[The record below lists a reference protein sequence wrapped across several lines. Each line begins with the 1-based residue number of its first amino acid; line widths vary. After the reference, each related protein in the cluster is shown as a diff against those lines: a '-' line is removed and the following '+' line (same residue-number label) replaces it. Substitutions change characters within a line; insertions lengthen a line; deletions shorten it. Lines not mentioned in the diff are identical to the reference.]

1 MENNVFLIK
10 WYGPFD
16 CTERVE
22 QWEKEHKETKCS
34 LYLLH
39 GKLKYAKT
47 RERYYCGMSICHIY
61 KRLTDKGHH
70 IQEIEERLNS
80 IYVGQLANVKRPT
93 RKQIFLAEKIITASL
108 ADAVG
113 ERNVLNATNTLFPA
127 EDVFVIN
134 EWWKPTEASVW
145 KRQPTN
151 APSNIVPDV
160 LVFHYQGN
168 GFGDLSGCKKLKAL

>member
-22 QWEKEHKETKCS
+22 QWEKEHKETKCL

-47 RERYYCGMSICHIY
+47 RERYYCGMSIRHIY
-61 KRLTDKGHH
+61 KRLTDTGHH
-70 IQEIEERLNS
+70 IQEIQGRLNS

-93 RKQIFLAEKIITASL
+93 R
-108 ADAVG
+108 
-113 ERNVLNATNTLFPA
+113 NLNATNTLFPS

-134 EWWKPTEASVW
+134 EWWKTTGDSVW
-145 KRQPTN
+145 KRQPIN

-160 LVFHYQGN
+160 LVFHYNGN